1 MASIRKLLLGALL
14 LLTTMPAAW
23 AQERT
28 VSLSLGAASRLAL
41 DSSFETVI
49 VGDPLIVE
57 VRTDDDRTVVI
68 EPLKPGAT
76 NLVFVDTRG
85 LVIANIRILVCAS
98 LVRPLRFRLVA
109 SNAAPA
115 NVSFGALWEAKPK
128 LNSSDRVSAIALAC
142 DPLPACLG
150 RRDDRIDLR
159 CAWKEL

>member
-1 MASIRKLLLGALL
+1 MAPFRKLLLGALL
-14 LLTTMPAAW
+14 LLTTMPAVW

-28 VSLSLGAASRLAL
+28 VSLTLGAASRLAL

-85 LVIANIRILVCAS
+85 LVIANIRILVRAS
-98 LVRPLRFRLVA
+98 LVRPLGFRLAA
-109 SNAAPA
+109 SNA
-115 NVSFGALWEAKPK
+115 GTG
-128 LNSSDRVSAIALAC
+128 DRQFC
-142 DPLPACLG
+142 G
-150 RRDDRIDLR
+150 T
-159 CAWKEL
+159 

>member
-1 MASIRKLLLGALL
+1 
-14 LLTTMPAAW
+14 MPAVW

-68 EPLKPGAT
+68 EPLKTGAT

-85 LVIANIRILVCAS
+85 LVIANIRILVRAS
-98 LVRPLRFRLVA
+98 LVRPLGFRLAA
-109 SNAAPA
+109 SNA
-115 NVSFGALWEAKPK
+115 GTG
-128 LNSSDRVSAIALAC
+128 DRQFC
-142 DPLPACLG
+142 G
-150 RRDDRIDLR
+150 T
-159 CAWKEL
+159 